1 MALNGYLSKM
11 HLPEVFQLI
20 ERGRNTGLLS
30 ITNSQTPQSRHQQNY
45 QSYYIW
51 FSHGRIMAASNRL
64 DNRGLLY
71 LINQRG
77 WLNPTQAM
85 EMSQSCPITT
95 PMGLCLK
102 SQGALEG
109 EQLKLLFYV
118 QVIRQVCAL
127 FKLKEGWFSFDSS
140 VKLPVAEMTG
150 LSTPATE
157 VTLVGLRALKD
168 WSTLADKLPRET
180 SSLRS
185 TLAGKPN
192 ISINSQEWQV
202 WAFAHGQKSLKEI
215 ASQLSLPVAKVQ
227 QIAFRLM
234 SVGLVEE
241 VPSKETSPSQV
252 LDFKNNNIDIP
263 KQQEVSTNFLQTLVS
278 FLKSKL

>member
-1 MALNGYLSKM
+1 MALSGHLSELS
-11 HLPEVFQLI
+11 LPEVFQLL

-30 ITNSQTPQSRHQQNY
+30 ITNSSTSQLHHQQNS

-64 DNRGLLY
+64 DNQGLLY

-77 WLNPTQAM
+77 WLKPTQALQV
-85 EMSQSCPITT
+85 SQSCSVTT

-102 SQGALEG
+102 SQGVLEG

-127 FKLKEGWFSFDSS
+127 FKLKEGWFSFDHSI
-140 VKLPVAEMTG
+140 KLPVAEMTG

-168 WSTLADKLPRET
+168 WSVLADKLPQET
-180 SSLRS
+180 SMLRS

-192 ISINSQEWQV
+192 VSINSQEWQV
-202 WAFAHGQKSLKEI
+202 WAFAHGTKSLKEI
-215 ASQLSLPVAKVQ
+215 GLQLALPVEKVQ
-227 QIAFRLM
+227 QIAFRLI

-241 VPSKETSPSQV
+241 LPVQEELALSPV
-252 LDFKNNNIDIP
+252 ENVKVNEAKKDG
-263 KQQEVSTNFLQTLVS
+263 VSANFLQTLVS
-278 FLKSKL
+278 FLRNKL